1 MDSLLTALLEEVS
14 VAWSKHE
21 WAQIELLSK
30 MALTLGAE
38 RKLADN
44 DMENL
49 AKQYLGSCL
58 TTCQFPLSPGQES
71 KLFESK
77 IQELR
82 DLCRGSSIEWILQKP
97 CVQSADEMVQFAR
110 SSSDQDR
117 GKIASAMRKVSR
129 PDLAIEVANSVL
141 NHSRLNYYALATK
154 GAALTDLKR
163 FDEAIQVLV
172 SAIQPFHPSEGLDRS
187 LNALSRSLRERGMQ
201 TGDVEDLEDSVE
213 VAQFSFNTY
222 PTYFS
227 RNTYIAAL
235 RALGEDSTIEQVPD
249 TDIELDCPR
258 SELPAQTSSHAIEA
272 LQHVLD
278 RNRRRLA

>member
-1 MDSLLTALLEEVS
+1 MDSALTALLEGIS

-21 WAQIELLSK
+21 WAQIELLTK
-30 MALTLGAE
+30 MALKLGAE

-97 CVQSADEMVQFAR
+97 CVQSADEMVQFSQ

-117 GKIASAMRKVSR
+117 SKIASAMRKVSR

-141 NHSRLNYYALATK
+141 DHSRLNYYALATK

-172 SAIQPFHPSEGLDRS
+172 SAIQPFHPSEGLDRP

-201 TGDVEDLEDSVE
+201 TGDVEDLEDSVD
-213 VAQFSFNTY
+213 VAQFSFNSY

-235 RALGEDSTIEQVPD
+235 RALGEDTTIEQVPD
-249 TDIELDCPR
+249 TDFELDSPP

-272 LQHVLD
+272 LQNVLD
-278 RNRRRLA
+278 RNRRKLA

>member
-1 MDSLLTALLEEVS
+1 MDSSLTALLEEVS

-21 WAQIELLSK
+21 WAQIELLTK
-30 MALTLGAE
+30 MALKLGAE
-38 RKLADN
+38 RKLADD

-58 TTCQFPLSPGQES
+58 TTCQFPLDPGQES

-82 DLCRGSSIEWILQKP
+82 DLCRRSNIEWLLQKP
-97 CVQSADEMVQFAR
+97 CVQSADEMVHLSQ
-110 SSSDQDR
+110 SSSDKDR

-141 NHSRLNYYALATK
+141 DHSRLNYYALATK
-154 GAALTDLKR
+154 GAALTDQKR

-172 SAIQPFHPSEGLDRS
+172 SVIQPFHPSGGLDRS

-201 TGDVEDLEDSVE
+201 TGDVEDLEDSVD
-213 VAQFSFNTY
+213 VAQFSFNFY
-222 PTYFS
+222 PTDFS
-227 RNTYIAAL
+227 RNTFRAAL
-235 RALGEDSTIEQVPD
+235 RARGDESAPEQVSSA
-249 TDIELDCPR
+249 DIEPDSSR

-278 RNRRRLA
+278 RNRAEA